1 MLDRRRRQPGCGP
14 TKRRA
19 VARSGAATAQDQ
31 ASRAA
36 TVPGS
41 SHRWRV
47 LCGAPGSP
55 CYNAGVR
62 IRSCLLLLTA
72 VVLVPGLLAAAVA
85 VAKVREGERQAALRG
100 LRETVRAT
108 SLLVDGEVQRS
119 LGTLLALGQS
129 NYLQTGDFAALY
141 GQASAADQKPDVWT
155 LVLDASGQQR
165 LNTSVPYGTPL
176 PPAVAQDRVAKVLQ
190 TMRPLV
196 SDLLVSPFSGKLLTT
211 IYAPAKVSPAGSFVL
226 AQAFSVEHW
235 NKTARQPGAP
245 SRWIVAVI
253 DRQGRFIWRSHGTDA
268 FVGKNARPELVA
280 AAAAAPQGL
289 IRHATLE
296 GIDSYDAFTHSA
308 LTGWTI
314 AVAAPVPTIEASATQ
329 AVLWLTAGLAMAL
342 VVALLGATLLGR
354 VLLTAIDSASAAA
367 RALGR
372 GEPPTTAA
380 TPVFEINVL
389 NHALEDA
396 AHLLQQEQ
404 ETRKRVELQRAQLLE
419 NERLARA
426 AAEQENLAKDKFLAL
441 LGHELRNPLAAMS
454 GASEVLA
461 RSRADAAVQD
471 RFIGVIQRQNRH
483 MRRIVDD
490 LLDVSRMLSGKIE
503 LSLQPLDLADC
514 VRRCVESLQAGDA
527 GSAQQW
533 RLQTTSVWVQGD
545 PVRLEQ
551 IINNLA
557 SNARHFSPPDT
568 AITIRVYADGGHA
581 VLEVS
586 DLGPGVPAALLP
598 RIFEAF
604 VQGPP
609 PAGRQS
615 RGLGIGLSLVKQ
627 LVELHGG
634 SVVAWPGAD
643 GVGSRFCVR
652 LPRIDAPQL
661 AAGATA
667 APPQRLAGHHILLV
681 DDNPDA
687 RRPTAAL
694 LRAMGHQVAEAADGG
709 AAVALA
715 MRQLPA
721 IILVDL
727 ALPGKSGYLVAAELK
742 AIPALR
748 DVPLIALGGLSQ
760 PDDQAASSAAGFVAH
775 LVQPLTADALGQAI
789 AARLGA

>member
-1 MLDRRRRQPGCGP
+1 MPVLQ
-14 TKRRA
+14 
-19 VARSGAATAQDQ
+19 
-31 ASRAA
+31 SR
-36 TVPGS
+36 
-41 SHRWRV
+41 
-47 LCGAPGSP
+47 
-55 CYNAGVR
+55 VR

-119 LGTLLALGQS
+119 LGTLRALGQS
-129 NYLQTGDFAALY
+129 HYLQAADFEALY
-141 GQASAADQKPDVWT
+141 GQATATDQKPDVWT
-155 LVLDASGQQR
+155 LVLDATGQQR
-165 LNTSVPYGTPL
+165 INTSVPYGTPL
-176 PPAVAQDRVAKVLQ
+176 PPAVAQDRVASVLQ

-196 SDLLVSPFSGKLLTT
+196 SDLIVGPVTGKLLTT
-211 IYAPAKVSPAGSFVL
+211 IYVPAKASPAGRFVV
-226 AQAFSVEHW
+226 AQAFSVAHW

-245 SRWIVAVI
+245 SQWIVAVI
-253 DRQGRFIWRSHGTDA
+253 DRQGRFIWRSHGTEA
-268 FVGKNARPELVA
+268 FVGKQARPELVA

-329 AVLWLTAGLAMAL
+329 AVLWLSAGLAMAL

-354 VLLTAIDSASAAA
+354 VLLTAINSASAAA

-372 GEPPTTAA
+372 GEPPATAA

-404 ETRKRVELQRAQLLE
+404 DRRKRVELQREQLLE
-419 NERLARA
+419 NERLAREA
-426 AAEQENLAKDKFLAL
+426 AQQENQAKDKFLAL
-441 LGHELRNPLAAMS
+441 LGHELRNPLAAMT
-454 GASEVLA
+454 GAGEVLA
-461 RSRADAAVQD
+461 RSRSDAAVQD

-503 LSLQPLDLADC
+503 LRLQALDLAGC
-514 VRRCVESLQAGDA
+514 VRSCVESLQASDA
-527 GSAQQW
+527 GSAHQW

-545 PVRLEQ
+545 QVRLEQ
-551 IINNLA
+551 IVSNLA
-557 SNARHFSPPDT
+557 VNARHFSPPDGT
-568 AITIRVYADGGHA
+568 ITIRVSADGGHA
-581 VLEVS
+581 VLDVS

-615 RGLGIGLSLVKQ
+615 SGLGIGLSLVKQ

-634 SVVAWPGAD
+634 SVAVWPGSN

-652 LPRIDAPQL
+652 LPRIDTPQPE
-661 AAGATA
+661 AGANP
-667 APPQRLAGHHILLV
+667 APSQRLAAHHILLV

-687 RRPTAAL
+687 RQPTAEL
-694 LRAMGHQVAEAADGG
+694 LRAMGHQVAEAADGD
-709 AAVALA
+709 AAVASA

-721 IILVDL
+721 IIIMDL
-727 ALPGKSGYLVAAELK
+727 GLPGKSGYQVAAELK

-748 DVPLIALGGLSQ
+748 DVPVIALSGFGQ
-760 PDDQAASSAAGFVAH
+760 PSDQAASSAAGFVAH
-775 LVQPLTADALGQAI
+775 LVKPLSVDALAQAI
-789 AARLGA
+789 ATQLGA